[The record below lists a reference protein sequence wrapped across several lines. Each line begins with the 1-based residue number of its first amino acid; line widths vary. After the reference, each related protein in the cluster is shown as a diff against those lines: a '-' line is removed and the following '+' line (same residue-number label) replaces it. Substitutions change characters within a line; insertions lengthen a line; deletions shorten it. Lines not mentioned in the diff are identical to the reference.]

1 MSPTVNDFGVFSIY
15 EKIQEFGL
23 IEIFY
28 LICTSGIWGQSLVL
42 SHPHLLRAHYQEVL
56 QQLTAR

>member
-1 MSPTVNDFGVFSIY
+1 M
-15 EKIQEFGL
+15 QESGL
-23 IEIFY
+23 IEIVS

-42 SHPHLLRAHYQEVL
+42 SHPRLLRVHYQEVL